1 MCGPPSLVNNIGPL
15 LLSQCNRSKNVILLL
30 EHSADLMSEDDV
42 TRAHIFAKA
51 IIHMLSET
59 DRVTVIGLAGTGST
73 LCTDHGLARATD
85 VHKIRLDRHIDQLIR
100 TRSNDTFR
108 VRVEEIV
115 RGIKDEI
122 VIIHLT
128 NSLKNK
134 AEISNIVESVKN
146 GTEKI
151 VKFKTILIMS
161 EQKPNFDA
169 KDIGKNGSTILLPTQ
184 RVLGYEIA
192 KLFAGKNSKN

>member
-1 MCGPPSLVNNIGPL
+1 MCGQPSLVNNIGPL

-30 EHSADLMSEDDV
+30 EHSADFMSKEDV
-42 TRAHIFAKA
+42 TNAQIFAKA

-85 VHKIRLDRHIDQLIR
+85 VHKIRLDRHIDQLSR
-100 TRSNDTFR
+100 TWSNDTFR
-108 VRVEEIV
+108 VRVEDIVKEIQ
-115 RGIKDEI
+115 GEI

-128 NSLKNK
+128 KNLENK
-134 AEISNIVESVKN
+134 AVINHIVESVKN
-146 GTEKI
+146 GSEK
-151 VKFKTILIMS
+151 VLFKTILIDS
-161 EQKPNFDA
+161 NQKLSIDMR
-169 KDIGKNGSTILLPTQ
+169 DIEKNGSIILLPTH

-192 KLFAGKNSKN
+192 KLFAGKN